1 MHSLSSN
8 RIHYKFFDKTFQG
21 SSYIY
26 LPKDSATAEEIE
38 RNRTLVMQ
46 EMKTD
51 KLAILK
57 QVHGNKVHFAT
68 QNITPSQA
76 PEADASVT
84 NIPGI
89 ILGILTAD
97 CVPVLFYCPDS
108 LVIGAAH
115 CGWKSAKGDII
126 NNVVFEMQKLGAR
139 NIEAIIG
146 PAIQQKSYEV
156 SQEYYD
162 NFYAEDK
169 DNSRFFMPS
178 SKPDHFL
185 FNLPA
190 YVKTKLEKAGIS
202 KIDLHED
209 DTYSMPEKYHSYRRH
224 CHGKDQ
230 YKGNLLSGIM
240 IV

>member
-21 SSYIY
+21 SSYNY
-26 LPKDSATAEEIE
+26 LPKDHTNAEALE
-38 RNRTLVMQ
+38 RNRQLVMQ
-46 EMKTD
+46 AMKTD

-57 QVHGNKVHFAT
+57 QIHGTKVHIAT
-68 QNITPSQA
+68 GNISPHDA

-146 PAIQQKSYEV
+146 PAIQQQSYEV

-162 NFYAEDK
+162 DFYAEDK
-169 DNSRFFMPS
+169 DNNRFFIPS
-178 SKPDHFL
+178 STPDHYL
-185 FNLPA
+185 FNLPL
-190 YVKTKLEKAGIS
+190 YVKAKLEKAGIS

-224 CHGKDQ
+224 CHGKDE
-230 YKGNLLSGIM
+230 YKGNLLSGIV

>member
-1 MHSLSSN
+1 M
-8 RIHYKFFDKTFQG
+8 
-21 SSYIY
+21 
-26 LPKDSATAEEIE
+26 PKDYASIEEVA
-38 RNRTLVMQ
+38 RNRSLVLK
-46 EMKTD
+46 EMKAD

-57 QVHGNKVHFAT
+57 QIHGHKVHIAT
-68 QNITPSQA
+68 DNITPNEA

-89 ILGILTAD
+89 VLGILTAD

-126 NNVVFEMQKLGAR
+126 DNVVFEMQKLGAK

-146 PAIQQKSYEV
+146 PAIQQQSYEI

-162 NFYAEDK
+162 NFCSEDGG
-169 DNSRFFMPS
+169 NSRFFIS
-178 SKPDHFL
+178 SPKAGHHF

-190 YVKTKLEKAGIS
+190 FVKAKLEKAGIV

-209 DTYSMPEKYHSYRRH
+209 DTYSMVDKYYSYRGH
-224 CHGKDQ
+224 FHGKDE
-230 YKGNLLSGIM
+230 YKGNLLST
-240 IV
+240 IVIVA